1 MMYKQ
6 TQQPRQGH
14 FGRGLFGFLSDLK
27 THNDRDWF
35 AANKERYV
43 SEVEEPTL
51 RFIADLDGRLAK
63 VSARFVADPRRTGGS
78 MFRIYRDTRFSPDK
92 SPFKTWV
99 AARFAHEARR
109 KVEGVPAFYLR
120 LSPGESFGGG
130 GVYHLDTPALTKVR
144 QHIVAEPKRWR
155 AVLSA
160 GVEIEGEQLKR
171 PPAGFDRTH
180 EFVEDLKRKN
190 LYTGAEFTE
199 REVVAPD
206 FLERY
211 VALCEQSAPLLEFLT
226 GALGLRW

>member
-1 MMYKQ
+1 MMG
-6 TQQPRQGH
+6 GH
-14 FGRGLFGFLSDLK
+14 FSPALFAFLRDLK
-27 THNDRDWF
+27 KHNDREWF
-35 AANKERYV
+35 ADQKSRYTAD
-43 SEVEEPTL
+43 VEAPFLQFIGDFAPRL
-51 RFIADLDGRLAK
+51 RKISPA
-63 VSARFVADPRRTGGS
+63 FVADPRRMGGS
-78 MFRIYRDTRFSPDK
+78 MFRIYRDTRFSADK

-120 LSPGESFGGG
+120 VSPGESFGGG

-199 REVVAPD
+199 REVVAGD
-206 FLERY
+206 FLDRY

-226 GALGLRW
+226 RALGLRW

>member
-1 MMYKQ
+1 M
-6 TQQPRQGH
+6 PGH
-14 FGRGLFGFLSDLK
+14 FTPDYFKFLRALK
-27 THNDRDWF
+27 RHNDRAWF
-35 AANKERYV
+35 ADHKARYV
-43 SEVEEPTL
+43 ADVETPL
-51 RFIADLDGRLAK
+51 LQFIADFSPHLARI
-63 VSARFVADPRRTGGS
+63 SRAYVADSRRSGGS

-92 SPFKTWV
+92 SPFKTWT

-190 LYTGAEFTE
+190 LYT
-199 REVVAPD
+199 
-206 FLERY
+206 
-211 VALCEQSAPLLEFLT
+211 
-226 GALGLRW
+226 

>member
-1 MMYKQ
+1 MA
-6 TQQPRQGH
+6 RH
-14 FGRGLFGFLSDLK
+14 FTPDYFKFLRDLK
-27 THNDRDWF
+27 RHNDRAWF
-35 AANKERYV
+35 ADHKARYV
-43 SEVEEPTL
+43 ADVETPL
-51 RFIADLDGRLAK
+51 LQFIADFSPYLARI
-63 VSARFVADPRRTGGS
+63 SRAYVADPRRSGGS

-92 SPFKTWV
+92 SPFKTWL

-130 GVYHLDTPALTKVR
+130 GVYHLETPALTKVR

-155 AVLSA
+155 AVVAA
-160 GVEIEGEQLKR
+160 GIEIEGEQLKR

-199 REVVAPD
+199 REVVAGG
-206 FLERY
+206 FLDRY
-211 VALCEQSAPLLEFLT
+211 VALCERSAPLLEFLT
-226 GALGLRW
+226 KALGLRW